1 MFTRIRPKTT
11 SFGTKQNTV
20 YISLTNKTVSV
31 CVAKKGMTR
40 CSRCLKLIFFREMT
54 PPLYKMHAASFG
66 LKIILVTKTRVLSL
80 SIRFTLKA

>member
-1 MFTRIRPKTT
+1 MFRRIRPKTT

-40 CSRCLKLIFFREMT
+40 RYRCLKLIFFRAMTLPLCEMHT
-54 PPLYKMHAASFG
+54 VSFG
-66 LKIILVTKTRVLSL
+66 LKISLFTKTCVLFL
-80 SIRFTLKA
+80 STRFTLKA